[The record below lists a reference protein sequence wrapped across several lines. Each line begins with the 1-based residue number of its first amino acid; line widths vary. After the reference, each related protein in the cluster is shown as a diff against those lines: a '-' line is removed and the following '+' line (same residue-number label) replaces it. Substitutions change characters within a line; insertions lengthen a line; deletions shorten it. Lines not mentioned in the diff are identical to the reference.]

1 LKRTHTCGELG
12 EKSIGKKAILQ
23 GWVAKR
29 RDHGE
34 LTFFELRDRYGATQ
48 VVFNAEKD
56 KKIHELAKS
65 VGKEYVVEVSG
76 TVSKRPEGT
85 ENAKIATGKIE
96 LIANSLEVLNA
107 CSQLPFE
114 LDGRIPVGE
123 DVRLKYRYLDL
134 RNPKVQEK
142 IFFRHRFV
150 KSVRDYLDGQGFI
163 EVETPMLA
171 KSTPEGARDY
181 LVPSRTM
188 PGKFFAL
195 PQSPQLYKQMLMV
208 AGFDKYFQIAKCLR
222 DEDLRG
228 DRQPEFTQIDVEMSF
243 VKEEDV
249 FTVAEGMMAFAFEK
263 AVGQKLKIPFP
274 RIPYSEAIEKYGV
287 DKPDVRFGLELE
299 TVTGIFKNSGFEIFK
314 KAAADGKS
322 IRALNAKKCSAFSA
336 KEIKELDEIARI
348 YKAKGVITIKF
359 ADSGIESSIAKFL
372 DEKAVAELKKKM
384 KAEKGD
390 MIILVADSYNTA
402 SNALGQVRNFLG
414 KKLNIIDTSRH
425 AFLWVLEFPMFE
437 WSEED
442 GKYVAAH
449 HPFTWPKIE
458 PLSDLEKRP
467 LEAKSSAYDLV
478 YNGYEMASGSI
489 RVHVPEMQMRIF
501 KILGLNEEEM
511 RQKFGFMLGAFGHG
525 APPHGGFAIG
535 IDRLVMLLTNSE
547 SIREVIAF
555 PKNKSGI
562 ALMESAPAEV
572 SEKQLKELHVKV
584 AEEK

>member
-1 LKRTHTCGELG
+1 MERTHTCGELT
-12 EKSIGKKAILQ
+12 EKSIGKRAVLQ

-34 LTFFELRDRYGATQ
+34 LSFFELRDRYGTTQ
-48 VVFNAEKD
+48 VVFNAEKH
-56 KKIHELAKS
+56 KKVHEKAKS
-65 VGKEYVVEVSG
+65 VGKEYVVSVSG
-76 TVSKRPEGT
+76 TVAKRPAGT
-85 ENAKIATGKIE
+85 ENSKLPTGKIE
-96 LIANSLEVLNA
+96 LVADSVEVLNE
-107 CSQLPFE
+107 CGQLPFE
-114 LDGRIPVGE
+114 LESRVPVGE

-142 IFFRHRFV
+142 IFFRHKFI
-150 KSVRDYLDGQGFI
+150 KAVRDYLDSQDFI

-181 LVPSRTM
+181 LVPSRTV

-243 VKEEDV
+243 VKEDDV
-249 FTVAEGMMAFAFEK
+249 FTVAEGMLAHAFEK
-263 AVGQKLKIPFP
+263 AVGMKLKTPFP
-274 RIPYSEAIEKYGV
+274 RMPYSEAIERFGI

-299 TVTGIFKNSGFEIFK
+299 TVTELFKECGFEIFK
-314 KAAADGKS
+314 KAAKEGKS
-322 IRALNAKKCSAFSA
+322 IRALNAKKCASFAA
-336 KEIKELDEIARI
+336 KEIKELDEVARI
-348 YKAKGVITIKF
+348 YKAKGVITVKF
-359 ADSGIESSIAKFL
+359 TEKGIESSIEKFL
-372 DEKAVAELKKKM
+372 DSKTLEALKKKM

-390 MIILVADSYNTA
+390 MIVLVADSYNTA

-414 KKLNIIDTSRH
+414 KKLNIIDTSKH

-458 PLSDLEKRP
+458 PLEDLEKRP

-511 RQKFGFMLGAFGHG
+511 KEKFGFMLGAFAQG

-535 IDRLVMLLTNSE
+535 LDRLIMLLTNSE
-547 SIREVIAF
+547 SIREVVAF
-555 PKNKSGI
+555 PKNKSGL
-562 ALMESAPAEV
+562 ALMESAPGEV
-572 SEKQLKELHVKV
+572 SQKQLKELHIKTV
-584 AEEK
+584 EEK